1 MLRLDLMIVIA
12 SFIVSIKRDS
22 DWKSSSL
29 FLPDDFAQVEKTD
42 LHFQGTL
49 GGLENLVKGSS
60 TYHISSFNLRN

>member
-1 MLRLDLMIVIA
+1 VAEALAA
-12 SFIVSIKRDS
+12 SGVAKI
-22 DWKSSSL
+22 WESSSL